1 MKKPAIA
8 IVMLI
13 VISGFVASPLFS
25 EPLPSFPLNAGD
37 LNALDR
43 ALMQPYNGLL
53 DDAATILELGML
65 AAPGAFLLVPGA
77 DWLSDGLMY
86 AETGIIAFG
95 ARTLLKKTV
104 SRPRPYMY
112 FDSFP
117 QDKVDDGDWNESF
130 PSGHTT
136 MCFMSASYVAYMFNT
151 RYPDSPWKMPLILS
165 AYGLAAGTGAM
176 RMASG
181 NHFLT
186 DVLTGAAVGTAVGFI
201 IPWAHDKIA
210 SVIGVNR
217 TDSDGTRANP
227 AVSAYISPFSLG
239 FSINF

>member
-1 MKKPAIA
+1 MKKKAIA

-25 EPLPSFPLNAGD
+25 EQLPSFPLNAGD
-37 LNALDR
+37 VNALDR

-77 DWLSDGLMY
+77 DWLSDGFMY
-86 AETGIIAFG
+86 AETGLITFG

-112 FDSFP
+112 FDSYP
-117 QDKVDDGDWNESF
+117 QEKVDEGDWNESF

-136 MCFMSASYVAYMFNT
+136 MCFMSASFVTYMFNT
-151 RYPDSPWKMPLILS
+151 RYPDSPWRLPLSLS
-165 AYGLAAGTGAM
+165 AYGLAAATGAM

-181 NHFLT
+181 SHFLT
-186 DVLTGAAVGTAVGFI
+186 DVLTGAAIGTAAGFI
-201 IPWAHDKIA
+201 IPWVHDQISSA
-210 SVIGVNR
+210 L
-217 TDSDGTRANP
+217 GTQQTAAGKNSANP
-227 AVSAYISPFSLG
+227 LFSAYISPFSLC
-239 FSINF
+239 FCLNF